1 MKRQSIDFQKEYNN
15 EIKKRWG
22 ETKEYKEFANKT
34 KDYSDD
40 KWQKA
45 EEGLNAVISK
55 FAVCKNNGFT
65 HNSNNTQQ
73 LVKELQNYITSHFYT
88 CDNTV
93 LLGLGQMYV
102 SDERF
107 KNNIDKFGTGTADY
121 ISKAIIEYCK

>member
-15 EIKKRWG
+15 EVKNRW
-22 ETKEYKEFANKT
+22 ENTKEYKEFADKT

-40 KWQKA
+40 KWQNA
-45 EEGLNAVISK
+45 EEGLNTVISK
-55 FAVCKNNGFT
+55 FADCKNNGFT

-73 LVKELQNYITSHFYT
+73 LVKELQSYITSNFYT
-88 CDNTV
+88 CNNTV

-102 SDERF
+102 LDERF